1 MTQPTDRRGGYQP
14 PAKPAAVSGPG
25 KYSQRTDGQPMEQ
38 LPDAA
43 YGEQKTFQQAQ
54 KAGPMAQAPQP
65 GQAGQPV
72 SPLDMS
78 RITPLDAPSEF
89 AQEPV
94 TAGADA
100 GPGPGASV
108 LGLPT
113 SDPSMQYAKE
123 LLPALE
129 IAASM
134 PHQTVEFRQMV
145 RRLRAS

>member
-1 MTQPTDRRGGYQP
+1 MTQPDNRRGYQP

-25 KYSQRTDGQPMEQ
+25 KYSQRTDGQPIAE

-43 YGEQKTFQQAQ
+43 YGEQATFRQAQ
-54 KAGPMAQAPQP
+54 QAGPMAQAGQP
-65 GQAGQPV
+65 GQAPTV

-78 RITPLDAPSEF
+78 RITPLDAPSMFPE
-89 AQEPV
+89 EPV

>member
-1 MTQPTDRRGGYQP
+1 MTRPDNRGGYQP
-14 PAKPAAVSGPG
+14 PAKPAPVSGPG
-25 KYSQRTDGQPMEQ
+25 KYARRTDGQPAMQ

-43 YGEQKTFQQAQ
+43 HGEQQTFQQAQ
-54 KAGPMAQAPQP
+54 QAGPMAQGPQP
-65 GQAGQPV
+65 DQAAPGIM
-72 SPLDMS
+72 PLDMS
-78 RITPLDAPSEF
+78 RITPMDAPTEYPD
-89 AQEPV
+89 EPV
-94 TAGADA
+94 TSGADA

-113 SDPSMQYAKE
+113 SDPSMQYAKD

-134 PHQTVEFRQMV
+134 PHQSVEFRQMV

>member
-1 MTQPTDRRGGYQP
+1 MTRPDNRGGYQP

-25 KYSQRTDGQPMEQ
+25 KFSQRTDGQPSMQ

-43 YGEQKTFQQAQ
+43 YGEQQTFQQTQQGA
-54 KAGPMAQAPQP
+54 PMAQGPQP
-65 GQAGQPV
+65 GQGSPV
-72 SPLDMS
+72 MPLDMS
-78 RITPLDAPSEF
+78 RVTSLEAATEYPD
-89 AQEPV
+89 EPV
-94 TAGADA
+94 TSGVDA

-113 SDPSMQYAKE
+113 SDPSMQYAKD

-134 PHQTVEFRQMV
+134 PHQSVEFRQMV